1 MKKGRSRTTQDI
13 FDDKKSMFIAD
24 SRLGRTARV
33 KRGSVLC
40 LLPQNEASALKTI
53 GIFYNQAGTR

>member
-33 KRGSVLC
+33 KRGS
-40 LLPQNEASALKTI
+40 EASALKTM